1 MKRCERAIVLGLGGS
16 GVAAARLLCAEGS
29 RVTVVDGGATPQLM
43 QRADELR
50 KNGIEVALGVSALPF
65 YDPDLC
71 VVSPGVPAASP
82 WVRELAAR
90 GVPVISELELGWSR
104 RTCRV
109 VAITGS
115 NGKST
120 AVKWFAESLRAA
132 GLKAVPAGNYGP
144 PVCRVVVENPALDW
158 LVLEVSTF
166 QMETVA
172 GFRAEVGILLNV
184 NANHLDRHG
193 DMRTYKALKARL
205 FARSLPSDACL
216 VHEPILAEAKQL
228 SGGAGRWLSFGVG
241 ANSDYRYASGR
252 VMRGRDEVLDLSGTM
267 FDNDVLGQAGAAVAG
282 GLEACGVDPSCARTA
297 ALAFEP
303 LPHRMQ
309 PVGEKGGVR
318 FINDSKATN
327 LAAMAAALRMVP
339 SKARLIAGG
348 LAKEHD
354 FGIVKELLAKKA
366 GGVYLI
372 GKASKEMY
380 SAWSDVVPCRLCET
394 LDVAVRQAGAEAVPG
409 DTVLLSPACASFDQF
424 RNFEERGERFAA
436 LVANFAGGALEHH
449 RTGEK
454 CAAS

>member
-16 GVAAARLLCAEGS
+16 GEAAAQLLRSEGS
-29 RVTVVDGGATPQLM
+29 RVTVVDGGASPQL
-43 QRADELR
+43 QKRAEELR
-50 KNGIEVALGVSALPF
+50 KNGIKVSLGVTTLPF
-65 YDPDLC
+65 ADPDLC

-104 RTCRV
+104 RKCRV

-144 PVCRVVVENPALDW
+144 PVCRVVLENPALDW

-172 GFRAEVGILLNV
+172 EFRAEVGILLNV

-193 DMRTYKALKARL
+193 DMRTYEALKARL
-205 FARSLPSDACL
+205 FARSLPSDTCL
-216 VHEPILAEAKQL
+216 VHEPFLAEAKQL
-228 SGGAGRWLSFGVG
+228 SGGAGCWLSFGLG
-241 ANSDYRYASGR
+241 ANSDYRYAPGR
-252 VMRGRDEVLDLSGTM
+252 VTRRGSAVLDLSGTM
-267 FDNDVLGQAGAAVAG
+267 FDNDVLGQAGAAIAG
-282 GLEACGVDPSCARTA
+282 GLEACRVAPNCARTA
-297 ALAFEP
+297 ALSFVP

-327 LAAMAAALRMVP
+327 LAAMAAALRVVP
-339 SKARLIAGG
+339 SKVRLIAGG

-436 LVANFAGGALEHH
+436 LAADFAGSALEHH
-449 RTGEK
+449 RRGEK